1 MMQKLT
7 LIIAVLMSV
16 AFGDEVVI
24 AKSMFLPT
32 SDKDRVILNVK
43 GSNKREMGKELA
55 AGCIKY
61 YKKKKIRVGDSTEYY
76 ILYTS
81 DNTWIANCDFART
94 NPNNPNVYELEI
106 TWIDDWS
113 MQIWTATQDKQTK
126 KLNVELEY
134 SRK

>member
-1 MMQKLT
+1 MKKLA
-7 LIIAVLMSV
+7 LIVAVFVSV
-16 AFGDEVVI
+16 AFGEEVVI
-24 AKSMFLPT
+24 TKSMFLPT

-43 GSNKREMGKELA
+43 GSDKLEMGKELA

-61 YKKKKIRVGDSTEYY
+61 YKKKKIRVGDSADYY

-94 NPNNPNVYELEI
+94 NPNNPNAYTLEI
-106 TWIDDWS
+106 TWLDNMS

-126 KLNVELEY
+126 KLNIELEY